1 MESVWQ
7 QSARKRWRNVEVIGD
22 GPFCTYCACTENGMA
37 LLFNF
42 AAEAVQAAHERC
54 PHAFCKHEHV
64 ALKLKP
70 VTQAAPAQF
79 AHSVG
84 YGRD

>member
-1 MESVWQ
+1 MDSVWIL
-7 QSARKRWRNVEVIGD
+7 AAKKKWPHVEVIGD
-22 GPFCTYCACTENGMA
+22 GPFCTYCACTQNGMA

-54 PHAFCKHEHV
+54 PHAFCRRDHV

-70 VTQAAPAQF
+70 VVQAAPQQF
-79 AHSVG
+79 AHSIG
-84 YGRD
+84 YGK